1 MKQFF
6 NLLSLPLLVLL
17 WACTD
22 STTDQARLQATSFT
36 NGSSVDTT
44 TTLQVATFAGGC
56 FWCTEAY
63 FERLKGVDRVIS
75 GYTGGKEKNPT
86 YEQVSAGR
94 TGHAES
100 VNIFYNPN
108 EISYKEL
115 LEVFFAT
122 HDPTTLN
129 RQGPDVGKQYRSAI
143 FYHNEEQKQEA
154 ENYIASLNDAGAYP
168 DKIVTQVEPFTK
180 FWIAEE
186 YHQDYYSRNPDDPY
200 VVRVARPKVIK
211 FENAFRN
218 KLKEAY
224 KKEVEEQ

>member
-6 NLLSLPLLVLL
+6 NFLFLPFLVLL

-22 STTDQARLQATSFT
+22 SPTEQAQLQATSFT
-36 NGSSVDTT
+36 NGSSIDTT

-63 FERLKGVDRVIS
+63 FERLEGVDRVIS

-94 TGHAES
+94 TGHAEA

-143 FYHNEEQKQEA
+143 FYHNDEQKQEA

-168 DKIVTQVEPFTK
+168 NKIVTQVEPFTK

-200 VVRVARPKVIK
+200 VVTVARPKVIK
-211 FENAFRN
+211 FENAFRSA
-218 KLKEAY
+218 LKEAFQQ
-224 KKEVEEQ
+224 EVSE